1 MCIYWPVKSERA
13 VAHIMA
19 SQNGQLYG
27 LKEKKKT
34 KQITMKTYYQA
45 TIISRYLLFD
55 VYNNEVGST
64 PRNHDA
70 RECE

>member
-1 MCIYWPVKSERA
+1 
-13 VAHIMA
+13 MA
-19 SQNGQLYG
+19 SKIQTRRRTYNSESKWSVIYG
-27 LKEKKKT
+27 LRGEKKT
-34 KQITMKTYYQA
+34 KQITMKTYQA
-45 TIISRYLLFD
+45 AIISRYLLFG